1 MFSKLA
7 VKATSFRVGYR
18 EGPNVAAVMRNS
30 LQMMSRNYQRRIPNL
45 VKESRRTYAV
55 EPIKPV
61 APRRSSQYYA
71 KFTPTIGLG
80 LGLGVGAMLA
90 GLTWYNSKDNE
101 KHSAWAAEPPAA
113 NLAQSTNVSGVHP
126 QGAFV
131 IITLSKDANYRQ
143 VSKAIGKLPALIK
156 QLSPDDPK
164 AGELPAVMAGVA
176 FGTNLWEPIAKLYK
190 FPLPANFGH
199 HVGRKGVFGDM
210 PATGGD
216 IFLHVKAE
224 TTSLCYETVEA
235 FLVSLP
241 KGSVE
246 KVDDKYSFQFKEG
259 RDLSGFLDGTE
270 NPADQK
276 SRREAALLPAGGSYV
291 IHQRWV
297 HNIPQLNTKSIAEQE
312 KIVGRTKPDSAEFPQ
327 KEQPKTSHVSRMRD
341 DKFQKI
347 PIVRQSMP
355 FGTVGGDRGLLFI
368 AYSNSVGKFDQMLD
382 RMVGKSGGSDNDAI
396 MSFSKCIASQYYYAP
411 SLKELTEMSK

>member
-1 MFSKLA
+1 LPK
-7 VKATSFRVGYR
+7 VGKI
-18 EGPNVAAVMRNS
+18 G
-30 LQMMSRNYQRRIPNL
+30 
-45 VKESRRTYAV
+45 K
-55 EPIKPV
+55 
-61 APRRSSQYYA
+61 
-71 KFTPTIGLG
+71 IGLG
-80 LGLGVGAMLA
+80 LGIGAA
-90 GLTWYNSKDNE
+90 LTGMTLYYTKDNE
-101 KHSAWAAEPPAA
+101 NKQSWAAEPPAA
-113 NLAQSTNVSGVHP
+113 NLAQSTAVTGCHP

-156 QLSPDDPK
+156 QLSPDEPK
-164 AGELPAVMAGVA
+164 AGELPGVMAGVA
-176 FGTNLWEPIAKLYK
+176 LGTNLWESISKLYK

-199 HVGRKGVFGDM
+199 HSGRKGTFGDM

-224 TTSLCYETVEA
+224 TTSLCYETVQA
-235 FLVSLP
+235 FVDLLP

-246 KVDDKYSFQFKEG
+246 KIDDKYSFQYQDG

-270 NPADQK
+270 NPSDQK
-276 SRREAALLPAGGSYV
+276 SRREAALLPSGGTYV
-291 IHQRWV
+291 IHQRWI
-297 HNIPQLNTKSIAEQE
+297 HNIPQLNAKSIAEQE
-312 KIVGRTKPDSAEFPQ
+312 KIVGRTKPDSAEFPL
-327 KEQPKTSHVSRMRD
+327 KDQPKTSHVVRMRD
-341 DKFQKI
+341 DKFHKI

-355 FGTVGGDRGLLFI
+355 FGSIGGDRGLLFI

-411 SLKELTEMSK
+411 SLKELSDMSK